1 MKHFIEL
8 VTFRTKAGITNEEG
22 DFPMRVFIVTLFLG
36 SFLAMNA
43 FGDALQAV
51 DLRQIEAGGEI
62 GDRIRATIDNNLLVM
77 DMDKDFLQP
86 FHQRKARSGYIGLG
100 KTIDALVRFA
110 AYSNDP
116 RVLALKNRVVA
127 EIIALQEAD
136 GYIGFFEPGSRIWKL
151 WDIHEMAYI
160 LYGLIMD
167 HAFFGNETALDAAR
181 KGADYIIEVWGAD
194 PDREPGGGEIT
205 VYMGVTGLET
215 ALLAL
220 HDATGEVKYRDFC
233 ADFRG
238 LKTWDGPVVL
248 GRWGQI
254 QGHTYAYCC
263 RALAQL
269 RLHRLTP
276 EEALLRPTRRA
287 MDFLLKE
294 DGLSVTGT
302 CGQHECWHDTQ
313 EGAGNLGETC
323 ATAYLL
329 RWWDEQLRQNGDA
342 LYGDL
347 MERAIHNALFAA
359 QSPDGRKIRYYAPFE
374 GPRVYFDGDTYCCP
388 CNYRRIVAELP
399 QMIFYT
405 GEDGFSVNLYT
416 SAKATLTRNDGAT
429 VTMTQETDYPASG
442 KVQINMEMD
451 APQEFDLRLR
461 IPRWC
466 QDAAISV
473 NGEAHESTI
482 TPGEWLVLHRTWKS
496 GDMVELEMPMALRLI
511 AGRKAQAGRVA
522 ILYGPRVFCL
532 NRAHNPALETEDL
545 RLITIDPATLSGP
558 YPDDRLRPGGLS
570 CKVKA
575 WRTTNW
581 YPMAR
586 HDWELVLT
594 EFPDPGGEAAYFHV
608 PNPRAPAFLQDELI
622 GP

>member
-1 MKHFIEL
+1 MRVYIMAVFL
-8 VTFRTKAGITNEEG
+8 VAF
-22 DFPMRVFIVTLFLG
+22 FPMI
-36 SFLAMNA
+36 A

-51 DLRQIEAGGEI
+51 DLRKIEAGGEI

-86 FHQRKARSGYIGLG
+86 FRDRKARSGYIGLG

-110 AYSNDP
+110 AYSDDP
-116 RVLALKNRVVA
+116 QVLALKDRVVA
-127 EIIALQEAD
+127 EIITLQEED
-136 GYIGFFEPGSRIWKL
+136 GYLGFFEPGSRIWKL

-160 LYGLIMD
+160 IYGLTMD
-167 HAFFGNETALDAAR
+167 HAFFGNEAALDAAR
-181 KGADYIIEVWGAD
+181 KGAEYIMNRWYKE

-205 VYMGVTGLET
+205 VYMGVTGIET

-220 HDATGEVKYRDFC
+220 HNATGDIQYRNFC
-233 ADFRG
+233 ADFRE

-254 QGHTYAYCC
+254 QGHAYAYCC

-269 RLHRLTP
+269 RLYRLAP
-276 EEALLRPTRRA
+276 EESLLRPTRRA
-287 MDFLLKE
+287 MAFLLKG

-313 EGAGNLGETC
+313 EGAANLGETC

-329 RWWDEQLRQNGDA
+329 RWWDEQLRQNGDTI
-342 LYGDL
+342 YGDL

-405 GEDGFSVNLYT
+405 GEDGISVNLYT
-416 SAKATLTRNDGAT
+416 PAKATMPLKDGAT

-442 KVQINMEMD
+442 KVRIKMEMD
-451 APQEFDLRLR
+451 APLKFALRLR

-466 QDAAISV
+466 ADATISV
-473 NGEAHESTI
+473 NDEAQGGPLA
-482 TPGEWLVLHRTWKS
+482 PGEWQSLHRIWNN
-496 GDMVELEMPMALRLI
+496 GDRVDLNLPMALRMI
-511 AGRKAQAGRVA
+511 AGRKAQAGRAA

-532 NRAHNPALETEDL
+532 NRAHNPALKNENL
-545 RLITIDPATLSGP
+545 RLITIDPATLTGP
-558 YPDDRLRPGGLS
+558 FSDDSLRSGGLT

-575 WRTTNW
+575 WKTTNW
-581 YPMAR
+581 YPMAKY
-586 HDWELVLT
+586 DYELTLT
-594 EFPDPGGEAAYFHV
+594 EFPDPGGEATYFHL
-608 PNPRAPAFLQDELI
+608 PNPLDTALTHDEIVKSNFDLEESI
-622 GP
+622 VLKQSSQAGK